1 MKYTG
6 IIKLLTLILLT
17 PAAIWWLALSR
28 TVKQYGEFRRLSHEI
43 SVEHKPGSSLD
54 DCILSKPLLS
64 GGDIVRIADTLCSST
79 GCSLISYSP
88 RAEEANGNVQLFTAS
103 LTLSGRFL
111 ELVKILDG
119 LESSDKALRFPKV
132 SMVLYDRMNGLPR
145 TIRMNIELALIEYDK
160 N

>member
-6 IIKLLTLILLT
+6 IIKFLALIFLT

-43 SVEHKPGSSLD
+43 SVEPKPESSQS
-54 DCILSKPLLS
+54 DCILSEPLLS
-64 GGDIVRIADTLCSST
+64 GGGIVRIADTLCSST
-79 GCSLISYSP
+79 GCSVISYSP
-88 RAEEANGNVQLFTAS
+88 RAEEANGNVRLCTAS

-119 LESSDKALRFPKV
+119 MESSDKGLRCPNV
-132 SMVLYDRMNGLPR
+132 SMVLYDRKNGLPR
-145 TIRMNIELALIEYDK
+145 TIHMDIELAMIEYDK